1 MKPTIYIETT
11 IVSYIAARPSRQP
24 FLLGCQRMTR
34 KWWRE
39 KRREYEFFTSP
50 TVIDEASCGNSVA
63 AKKRL
68 GLLRRLGQLHP
79 NEDALK
85 IATSLLAAGI
95 IPAKAEGDA
104 LHVAI
109 AAVHGMDYLLTWNC
123 KHLANIKLR
132 VRFARALEERGY
144 SMPEI
149 VTPIQLDAL
158 EP

>member
-1 MKPTIYIETT
+1 MKPAIYIETT

-24 FLLGCQRMTR
+24 FLLGCQRLTR
-34 KWWRE
+34 RWWRE
-39 KRREYEFFTSP
+39 KRREYELFTSP
-50 TVIDEASCGNSVA
+50 AVIDEASCGDSVI

-68 GLLRRLGQLHP
+68 GLLRNLGHLHP
-79 NEDALK
+79 NEDALD
-85 IATSLLAAGI
+85 IARALLAAGI

-109 AAVHGMDYLLTWNC
+109 AAVHQMDYLLTWNC
-123 KHLANIKLR
+123 THLANIKLR
-132 VRFARALEERGY
+132 GRFARALEARGY